1 MEYSVSDVLEFV
13 VISMHAVLFALGF
26 IAGNQR

>member
-1 MEYSVSDVLEFV
+1 MEYTLGDVLEFV